1 MISCNV
7 KSKILFI
14 IPIVIGVRSISG
26 NINNEKLRELGN
38 EVQSFDRNINDEKL
52 RELRKEVHSFDR
64 NTPTEKIVV
73 TLDILSG
80 LAESQYSK
88 KLRKIEP
95 KQPAVVAN
103 LEKDYQK
110 IQTRQQY
117 LQWIERKKDLIKLDH
132 ESYMQDKEYSKK
144 SREVS
149 KSYYVCWKDMN
160 PTLCKFDLAIERQR
174 DNPEKMKEIQNDR
187 ATYIEHIQDMSRKL
201 IEECDQDYQEMLMQ
215 VLNAVDQ
222 VLEANREIQP
232 EEVERLIR
240 PLQKLDRKSQG
251 EEDMGVVGEQG
262 VVDRAGTVGI
272 IGISVPDV
280 QQLGSEVTKM
290 PDVQQLR
297 EDVTKRGSNN
307 KKRGVQFNKLGKRI
321 LERQENVESAENLGT
336 NTKNIKLPR
345 TVFPPD
351 KVSTKKQQ
359 DTKNQRDNQDNQR
372 IKLPSIN
379 PYRNNAL
386 LLPNPKRAKHS
397 AKLPP
402 LPNYPTYVVLLP
414 PVRLL

>member
-1 MISCNV
+1 MISFNV

-132 ESYMQDKEYSKK
+132 ESYIM
-144 SREVS
+144 
-149 KSYYVCWKDMN
+149 
-160 PTLCKFDLAIERQR
+160 
-174 DNPEKMKEIQNDR
+174 
-187 ATYIEHIQDMSRKL
+187 
-201 IEECDQDYQEMLMQ
+201 
-215 VLNAVDQ
+215 
-222 VLEANREIQP
+222 
-232 EEVERLIR
+232 
-240 PLQKLDRKSQG
+240 
-251 EEDMGVVGEQG
+251 
-262 VVDRAGTVGI
+262 
-272 IGISVPDV
+272 
-280 QQLGSEVTKM
+280 
-290 PDVQQLR
+290 
-297 EDVTKRGSNN
+297 
-307 KKRGVQFNKLGKRI
+307 
-321 LERQENVESAENLGT
+321 
-336 NTKNIKLPR
+336 
-345 TVFPPD
+345 
-351 KVSTKKQQ
+351 
-359 DTKNQRDNQDNQR
+359 
-372 IKLPSIN
+372 
-379 PYRNNAL
+379 
-386 LLPNPKRAKHS
+386 
-397 AKLPP
+397 
-402 LPNYPTYVVLLP
+402 
-414 PVRLL
+414 

>member
-1 MISCNV
+1 M

-14 IPIVIGVRSISG
+14 IPIVIGVRSIRG
-26 NINNEKLRELGN
+26 GANDQMLREFMNEVRSFDYQMLPKLRN
-38 EVQSFDRNINDEKL
+38 EVRSFDG
-52 RELRKEVHSFDR
+52 
-64 NTPTEKIVV
+64 NTPTENIVAKFP
-73 TLDILSG
+73 ILCG

-88 KLRKIEP
+88 KLGKINP
-95 KQPAVVAN
+95 KQLTVVAN

-117 LQWIERKKDLIKLDH
+117 LQWIGRKKDLIKLDH

-144 SREVS
+144 SREAS

-174 DNPEKMKEIQNDR
+174 ENTEKMEEIQISR
-187 ATYIEHIQDMSRKL
+187 ATYIEYIQDMSRKL

-232 EEVERLIR
+232 EEVERL
-240 PLQKLDRKSQG
+240 QKLDRKSQG

-262 VVDRAGTVGI
+262 VVDRVRTVGI

-280 QQLGSEVTKM
+280 QQL
-290 PDVQQLR
+290 R
-297 EDVTKRGSNN
+297 EYVTKRGSNN
-307 KKRGVQFNKLGKRI
+307 NRRGAQFNELGKRI

-345 TVFPPD
+345 I
-351 KVSTKKQQ
+351 SQNSGGSIL
-359 DTKNQRDNQDNQR
+359 DTENQEDNQST
-372 IKLPSIN
+372 KLPSIKEDLGKRTKLPRIAFPADKVPTEN
-379 PYRNNAL
+379 HLGQKNAPPSL
-386 LLPNPKRAKHS
+386 NLKSIIPPPSNPKRAKHLP
-397 AKLPP
+397 KLPP
-402 LPNYPTYVVLLP
+402 LQLPNLCGITP
-414 PVRLL
+414 PVSLL

>member
-1 MISCNV
+1 V

-14 IPIVIGVRSISG
+14 IPIVIGVCSIRGGANDQMLREFMNEVRSFDYQMLP
-26 NINNEKLRELGN
+26 KLRN
-38 EVQSFDRNINDEKL
+38 EVRSFDG
-52 RELRKEVHSFDR
+52 
-64 NTPTEKIVV
+64 NTPTENIVAKFP
-73 TLDILSG
+73 ILSG

-117 LQWIERKKDLIKLDH
+117 LQWIGRKKDLIKLDH

-174 DNPEKMKEIQNDR
+174 ENTEKMKEIQNDR
-187 ATYIEHIQDMSRKL
+187 ATYIEHIQDMSIKL
-201 IEECDQDYQEMLMQ
+201 INECCQDYQEMLMQ
-215 VLNAVDQ
+215 VFNAVDQ
-222 VLEANREIQP
+222 VLEENREIQL

-251 EEDMGVVGEQG
+251 EEGMGVVGEQR
-262 VVDRAGTVGI
+262 VVDRVGTVGI
-272 IGISVPDV
+272 IGISVHTKRVRALMPDV
-280 QQLGSEVTKM
+280 QQLGSEVTK
-290 PDVQQLR
+290 
-297 EDVTKRGSNN
+297 RGSNN
-307 KKRGVQFNKLGKRI
+307 KRIGAQFNKLGKRI

-345 TVFPPD
+345 IVFPAD

-359 DTKNQRDNQDNQR
+359 DNQDNQR
-372 IKLPSIN
+372 TKLPSIIN
-379 PYRNNAL
+379 PG
-386 LLPNPKRAKHS
+386 
-397 AKLPP
+397 
-402 LPNYPTYVVLLP
+402 
-414 PVRLL
+414 